1 MEVVSI
7 LCIYFTC
14 LPHGVARK
22 VGTANGSFNTRA
34 SVGLVGPAA
43 GPEGGACW
51 LVGSS
56 AICHLPLNPLHLS
69 DNAPAYLHLHA
80 HECILQLLRR
90 IYVYICI
97 YVSVFYFLPLA
108 VVVACGAV
116 VNVAHVVYVTFLIP
130 TLQRRT
136 FSTINAHLSYTCIN
150 CRPAELSG
158 QSDPSPLAEF
168 QSKQRPDCYAA
179 RKPT

>member
-1 MEVVSI
+1 MLACGFISD
-7 LCIYFTC
+7 LSFT
-14 LPHGVARK
+14 PYP
-22 VGTANGSFNTRA
+22 F
-34 SVGLVGPAA
+34 
-43 GPEGGACW
+43 
-51 LVGSS
+51 
-56 AICHLPLNPLHLS
+56 HLS

-158 QSDPSPLAEF
+158 QSDPSPLVEF
-168 QSKQRPDCYAA
+168 QSKQCCSQTNLITHLVNVCVCVLVDTHLHMKRAA
-179 RKPT
+179 CPASVSAHILLMHRHSSRV